1 VYAPNSENSEEEIE
15 QFYQQLQEVISEITL
30 RKVLLVIGDFKQKK
44 KDFQKLNRVDLTREP
59 EMKGGKNY

>member
-15 QFYQQLQEVISEITL
+15 QFYQQLQEVISEIPL

-44 KDFQKLNRVDLTREP
+44 KRFSEA
-59 EMKGGKNY
+59 